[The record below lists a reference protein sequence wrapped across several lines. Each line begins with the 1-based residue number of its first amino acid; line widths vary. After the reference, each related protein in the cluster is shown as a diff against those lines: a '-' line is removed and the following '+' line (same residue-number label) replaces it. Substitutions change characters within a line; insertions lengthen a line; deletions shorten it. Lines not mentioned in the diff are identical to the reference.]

1 VSRFLPQRRVR
12 PVKMRQNSFHVRYA
26 NIHRQ
31 QFILRRVARTA
42 VASIIE
48 TNHGVRA
55 GYFVYESCEL
65 EAVVAN
71 AIDEKDDAILRF
83 GLGVVKVF
91 AVDLTSVAVI

>member
-1 VSRFLPQRRVR
+1 
-12 PVKMRQNSFHVRYA
+12 
-26 NIHRQ
+26 
-31 QFILRRVARTA
+31 

>member
-1 VSRFLPQRRVR
+1 MASVIES
-12 PVKMRQNSFHVRYA
+12 N
-26 NIHRQ
+26 HR
-31 QFILRRVARTA
+31 
-42 VASIIE
+42 
-48 TNHGVRA
+48 VRA

>member
-1 VSRFLPQRRVR
+1 
-12 PVKMRQNSFHVRYA
+12 MRQNSFHVRYA

-91 AVDLTSVAVI
+91 AADLTSVAVI